1 MRRKVN
7 EIQRDLQKYV
17 IVFSGFNQR
26 AVIAF
31 LRTLKE
37 NELKYAII
45 AKSEDDDIFLTEYK
59 SNVLAVRRS
68 VPLDLNDLLE
78 AIKTVQNKCNMER
91 CIIAPTSEALN
102 RFLIAQ
108 KEHFN
113 EIRCEIPLVDRDLY
127 EAISDKY
134 SFGEL
139 CSRNGICT
147 PKVLEFD
154 EINILPVVAKPKKY
168 FSTVGKAL
176 SPIIIHN
183 SQELKSFHQ
192 EQNSENYYF
201 QEYISG
207 KCLYLLY
214 YFGKSGVI
222 YKFSQENI
230 VQQPDGKSMV
240 AAVSSDLHNTIES
253 KKYEELFKSLQFFG
267 LVMVEVKQRD
277 GINYMIEANPRFWG
291 PSQLFVDAGVNF
303 FEALLYDFEVL
314 DHLPK
319 LNESTDITRYF
330 WFGGVVDT
338 YKENKRL
345 KFYEGN
351 ENDLMYSLPAWL
363 QSDVYRRT
371 DTMDIF
377 KKEVFG

>member
-1 MRRKVN
+1 
-7 EIQRDLQKYV
+7 
-17 IVFSGFNQR
+17 
-26 AVIAF
+26 
-31 LRTLKE
+31 
-37 NELKYAII
+37 
-45 AKSEDDDIFLTEYK
+45 
-59 SNVLAVRRS
+59 
-68 VPLDLNDLLE
+68 
-78 AIKTVQNKCNMER
+78 
-91 CIIAPTSEALN
+91 
-102 RFLIAQ
+102 
-108 KEHFN
+108 
-113 EIRCEIPLVDRDLY
+113 
-127 EAISDKY
+127 
-134 SFGEL
+134 
-139 CSRNGICT
+139 
-147 PKVLEFD
+147 
-154 EINILPVVAKPKKY
+154 
-168 FSTVGKAL
+168 
-176 SPIIIHN
+176 
-183 SQELKSFHQ
+183 
-192 EQNSENYYF
+192 
-201 QEYISG
+201 
-207 KCLYLLY
+207 
-214 YFGKSGVI
+214 VI